1 MKEIGLFL
9 LKRKDA
15 FFVLGEDF
23 RELCIICTVRVYAQV
38 HVSFILLPPQTVMW
52 LASQGLCNAVALFIE
67 LPVCW
72 YRWCILCW
80 ALGGPSSPFL
90 FWCTPGISLSWWVPN
105 WVVKKTLERLCSK
118 AFSETMGDRH
128 VSPVHSSSADQFH
141 HSLFSHFASLGS
153 HNWIPAFWPPGRIR
167 Y

>member
-9 LKRKDA
+9 LKRKDD

-67 LPVCW
+67 LPVC
-72 YRWCILCW
+72 
-80 ALGGPSSPFL
+80 
-90 FWCTPGISLSWWVPN
+90 
-105 WVVKKTLERLCSK
+105 
-118 AFSETMGDRH
+118 
-128 VSPVHSSSADQFH
+128 
-141 HSLFSHFASLGS
+141 
-153 HNWIPAFWPPGRIR
+153 
-167 Y
+167 